1 MIIRKI
7 PRKTLR
13 NMVVTMKKMR
23 GRRGGRVRDDDDDG
37 GEGGAD
43 TASLGK
49 FGFGVY
55 LAIGKKRNFS
65 ESKQLES

>member
-1 MIIRKI
+1 
-7 PRKTLR
+7 
-13 NMVVTMKKMR
+13 MKKMR

-55 LAIGKKRNFS
+55 LASGRRETFLKVSSLRVRQ
-65 ESKQLES
+65 ESKISFVYCHLC